1 MNECLII
8 HCHHIRS
15 YCQQYFFFGNG
26 FDLCRPSIGKLTRRN
41 DKEKIGKFIADNVTM
56 SLDVRAYDSR

>member
-1 MNECLII
+1 M
-8 HCHHIRS
+8 S
-15 YCQQYFFFGNG
+15 YHTLSPYSFVLSTIFFFGNG